1 MRLWPTIPAPGSWT
15 ETELESRATE
25 TLRLPLLEPGAI
37 DPGPGVNTAVTC
49 AADPAAAKDVSQVAL
64 VVAAELTA
72 SSVQPA
78 IGAPWFSNVTVPA
91 IEPALLT
98 SAKNVTGWL
107 VTKEVEEATSDVLL
121 VVEDWI
127 RVSWLDITL
136 PTSAVNVVVAGDWT
150 TVLVKVTLHVPLAA
164 VVQVDD
170 LGETGAPLVTKST
183 TWPPNGCR
191 PSLTVAV
198 AVVVELPFPRIVD
211 GFSGDSVTAAGPPA
225 VSVRVA
231 CPCAAPSLA
240 VIDVDPTL
248 VPVILTLHVPLEPV
262 WQVNE
267 LNVTGVPL

>member
-1 MRLWPTIPAPGSWT
+1 VRLWPTIPAPGSWR

-49 AADPAAAKDVSQVAL
+49 AGDAAAAKDVSQAAL
-64 VVAAELTA
+64 VLVAELTA
-72 SSVQPA
+72 PVQPA

-91 IEPALLT
+91 MEPALLT

-107 VTKEVEEATSDVLL
+107 VTRELEEATSDVLL
-121 VVEDWI
+121 GVADWM
-127 RVSWLDITL
+127 RVSWLDATL
-136 PTSAVNVVVAGDWT
+136 PSSAVNVVVAGDRT

-164 VVQVDD
+164 VVQLDE

-183 TWPPNGCR
+183 AWPANGCR
-191 PSLTVAV
+191 PSVTVAL

-211 GFSGDSVTAAGPPA
+211 GFRGESVTAAGPPA

-262 WQVNE
+262 WQLNE